1 MGASLFRDSF
11 LRGEHS
17 LLKQQGADDTSV
29 CQQQYTKQTV
39 IRGGVIMRN
48 ALIAAALLALVLCG
62 CSVEQPE
69 VVKNQ
74 SADMESELTSMGNEL
89 EEVKAMAGDLKS
101 ELYACKDELQALIL
115 EKMQGQAVVA
125 EELIEEA
132 PAIPDHPTEHPT
144 SELPEHPV
152 GATE

>member
-1 MGASLFRDSF
+1 MIV
-11 LRGEHS
+11 GEKS
-17 LLKQQGADDTSV
+17 QQTIT
-29 CQQQYTKQTV
+29 Q
-39 IRGGVIMRN
+39 GGVIMRS

-62 CSVEQPE
+62 CSNEQPE
-69 VVKNQ
+69 EVKNQ
-74 SADMESELTSMGNEL
+74 IADMESELTSMGNEL

-101 ELYACKDELQALIL
+101 ELYVCKDELQALIQ
-115 EKMQGQAVVA
+115 EKMQGQAAAA

-144 SELPEHPV
+144 SQLPDHPTNELNEHPV